1 MRIVT
6 GFAGPHRLRQLLD
19 AVMAVASELDLATV
33 LERIT
38 QSAVDLVD
46 ARYGALGVLDD
57 TGTRLSEFI
66 TIGIDEA
73 GRAAIGTLPEGHGLL
88 GHLIVDA
95 TPLRLPDLTEHPES
109 YGFPPGHPPM
119 HSFLGVPIRV
129 RGTVF
134 GNLYLTDKTSAEVFT
149 DVDEELVVGL
159 AGAAGI
165 AIENARLSARVRDLA
180 LAEDRERIARDLHDS
195 VIQRLFA
202 TGMSLQSSYRLVRS
216 DPDSAEHRIDRAVDD
231 LDVTIREIRT
241 AIFGLEQRRAT
252 STGLR
257 AALLATAREAGGAI
271 GVEPRVILEGPIDT
285 AVPGPIG
292 EALLAVVREALSNVA
307 RHAHATTVAVELSV
321 SDDVV
326 VRVVDDGVGLA
337 ADGRPGN
344 GLRNLRERAIR
355 LGGTADVAPGEAGG
369 TTVEW
374 RVPLP
379 SGPDRS

>member
-1 MRIVT
+1 MLPVT
-6 GFAGPHRLRQLLD
+6 GFAGPQRLRQLLD
-19 AVMAVASELDLATV
+19 AVMAVASELDLPTV
-33 LERIT
+33 LRRIT

-46 ARYGALGVLDD
+46 ARYGALGVLDE
-57 TGTRLSEFI
+57 TGTRLAEFI

-73 GRAAIGTLPEGHGLL
+73 GRAAIGPLPEGHGLL

-109 YGFPPGHPPM
+109 FGFPPGHPPM

-129 RGTVF
+129 RGIVF

-202 TGMSLQSSYRLVRS
+202 TGMSLQSSTRLVRN
-216 DPDSAEHRIDRAVDD
+216 DPASAEQRIDRAVDD

-257 AALLATAREAGGAI
+257 TELLATAREAAGAI
-271 GVEPRVILEGPIDT
+271 GFEPRLILEGPIDT

-292 EALLAVVREALSNVA
+292 EALLAVLREALSNVA
-307 RHAHATTVAVELSV
+307 RHAHATTVAVEV
-321 SDDVV
+321 CVGDDVAV
-326 VRVVDDGVGLA
+326 NVFDDGVGLSPDRHA
-337 ADGRPGN
+337 GN

-355 LGGTADVAPGEAGG
+355 LGGSADATTGPHGG
-369 TTVEW
+369 TTIEW

-379 SGPDRS
+379 SGPDRP

>member
-1 MRIVT
+1 MRLVT

-19 AVMAVASELDLATV
+19 AVMAIASELDLPTV
-33 LERIT
+33 LQRIT

-46 ARYGALGVLDD
+46 ARYGALGVLDE
-57 TGTRLSEFI
+57 TGTRLSQFI
-66 TIGIDEA
+66 TIGIDDA
-73 GRAAIGTLPEGHGLL
+73 GRAAIGALPEGHGIL

-95 TPLRLPDLTEHPES
+95 RPLRLPDLTEHPES

-129 RGTVF
+129 RETVF

-149 DVDEELVVGL
+149 DVDEEMVVGL

-202 TGMSLQSSYRLVRS
+202 TGMSLQSTYRLVRS
-216 DPDSAEHRIDRAVDD
+216 DPDSAERRIDRAVDD

-257 AALLATAREAGGAI
+257 SALLATAREAAGAM
-271 GVEPRVILEGPIDT
+271 GFEPRLILDGPIDT

-292 EALLAVVREALSNVA
+292 ESLLAVVREALSNVA
-307 RHAHATTVAVELSV
+307 RHAHATTAAVELRV
-321 SDDVV
+321 AEEVV
-326 VRVVDDGVGLA
+326 LKIVDDGVGPA
-337 ADGRPGN
+337 ADRPTGN
-344 GLRNLRERAIR
+344 GLRNLRERAVR
-355 LGGTADVAPGEAGG
+355 LGGTAELASGDGGG

-379 SGPDRS
+379 NVPDRS